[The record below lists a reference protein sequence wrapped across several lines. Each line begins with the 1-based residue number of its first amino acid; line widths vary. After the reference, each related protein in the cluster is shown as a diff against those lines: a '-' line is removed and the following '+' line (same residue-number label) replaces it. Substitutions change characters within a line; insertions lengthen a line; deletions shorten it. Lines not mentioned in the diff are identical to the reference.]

1 MSQKNTTKITPPSL
15 KKYTWNIPDFLPK
28 NEPLYYNSN
37 GEYREIFR
45 QIVAMEKKIDE
56 YPSIR
61 ENGATLDDFS
71 QLDEETQDEMLYD
84 SDTATKFM
92 NYIYSITRDH
102 FDFQDLYELA
112 AAKMISTDHEIGLS
126 VLCSYDYLKYFY
138 PCLCT
143 FIETPAAFND
153 TNKSYLKLKNAL

>member
-1 MSQKNTTKITPPSL
+1 MSVDQKKRLIPPSP
-15 KKYTWNIPDFLPK
+15 YIWNIPKSIPK
-28 NEPLYYNSN
+28 NEILDYNTN
-37 GEYREIFR
+37 EEYREIFR
-45 QIVAMEKKIDE
+45 QIVNMDNKIEE

-71 QLDEETQDEMLYD
+71 QLDRETQDEMMYD
-84 SDTATKFM
+84 SVAATKFI
-92 NYIYSITRDH
+92 NYIYKITRDH

-143 FIETPAAFND
+143 YIESPEKFCD
-153 TNKSYLKLKNAL
+153 THKFYIKLKNVL